1 MANRKWLGQALAVP
15 QVNTVTPTAA
25 NSQTY
30 TITINGKN
38 VNFTA
43 DASATVA
50 EITAGLTTAFNASTD
65 PEFAE
70 ITATD
75 STTHV
80 TLTADTAG
88 VPFVNTSSATGAG
101 TNVTAT
107 TTASAGPNDWSTA
120 DNWSGDAVP
129 VSTDDVFIENSSVSI
144 LYGLGQSAVTL
155 TSLTIA
161 QTFTGTIGLP
171 ERNANGYAEYR
182 YTDGYLAI
190 SATTV
195 NIGRGDGTGSG
206 RIKLNLGSVAG
217 TVNVHNTGG
226 GVETGIEALLLKGT
240 SITALN
246 VFGGSVGC
254 GVISQL
260 AGESTTITT
269 LRMLGGTVRTGP
281 ACTISTKDQYG
292 GTLNSY
298 FTVTTCNMAGGTH
311 NHYIS
316 TMSTVTLNGGVLN
329 WYSPSNPTT
338 VTINNGGVLDFSGD
352 TRALTITN
360 LDLYAGAT
368 YRDPY
373 ARVAVTNGPD
383 LNQCSVPE
391 VSVNFGKNRR
401 MTLGTPS

>member
-1 MANRKWLGQALAVP
+1 MANRKWLGQALAVA
-15 QVNTVTPTAA
+15 QVNTVTPTAVNNA
-25 NSQTY
+25 TY
-30 TITINGKN
+30 TITINNKT
-38 VNFTA
+38 VNYTA

-50 EITAGLTTAFNASTD
+50 EITAGLTSAFNASTE

-88 VPFVNTSSATGAG
+88 YPFVNTSSATAG

-107 TTASAGPNDWSTA
+107 TTANAGPNDWSTA

-129 VSTDDVFIENSSVSI
+129 VNSDDVFIENSSVDI

-161 QTFTGTIGLP
+161 QTFTGKIGLP
-171 ERNANGYAEYR
+171 ERNSNGYAEYR

-190 SATTV
+190 GATTTNV
-195 NIGRGDGTGSG
+195 GRGDGAGSG
-206 RIKLNLGSVAG
+206 RIKINYGSVAG
-217 TVNVHNTGG
+217 TVNVYASGG
-226 GVETGIEALLLKGT
+226 AIETGIEPLLVKGT
-240 SITALN
+240 AFTSIN
-246 VFGGSVGC
+246 VFGGSVGI

-260 AGESTTITT
+260 AGETCTVTT
-269 LRMLGGTVRTGP
+269 LRLLGGYVRTGP
-281 ACTISTKDQYG
+281 AATISTKDQYG
-292 GTLNSY
+292 GVIDSY
-298 FTVTTCNMAGGTH
+298 FTVTTCNMAGGVH
-311 NHYIS
+311 NHYAS
-316 TMSTVTLNGGVLN
+316 TMSTVQINGGTLN
-329 WYSPSNPTT
+329 WESSSNPTT
-338 VTINNGGVLDFSGD
+338 VIVNNGGVIDFGGD

-360 LDLYAGAT
+360 LDFYAGAT

-383 LNQCSVPE
+383 FNQCSLPE
-391 VSVNFGKNRR
+391 VTMNFGKNRR

>member
-1 MANRKWLGQALAVP
+1 MANRKWLGQALAVA

-50 EITAGLTTAFNASTD
+50 EITAGLTAAFNASTE

-88 VPFVNTSSATGAG
+88 YPFTNTSSATGAG

-107 TTASAGPNDWSTA
+107 TTANAGPNDWSTA

-129 VSTDDVFIENSSVSI
+129 VSTDDVYIENSSVDI

-155 TSLTIA
+155 GSLNIA
-161 QTFTGTIGLP
+161 QTFTGKIGLP

-182 YTDGYLAI
+182 FTDGYLAI
-190 SATTV
+190 SATTT

-206 RIKLNLGSVAG
+206 RIKLNFGSVATTMNVYG
-217 TVNVHNTGG
+217 TGSPAEVGL
-226 GVETGIEALLLKGT
+226 EPLLWKGT
-240 SITALN
+240 GSNVLN
-246 VFGGSVGC
+246 VFAGSVGC
-254 GVISQL
+254 GVL
-260 AGESTTITT
+260 AQTTTETVTLTT
-269 LRMLGGTVRTGP
+269 LRMYGGYVRTGP
-281 ACTISTKDQYG
+281 ACTVTTKDQNG
-292 GTLNSY
+292 GVLDSW
-298 FTVTTCNMAGGTH
+298 FTVTTCNMTGGTH
-311 NHYIS
+311 NHYAS
-316 TMSTVTLNGGVLN
+316 TMSTVQINGGTLN
-329 WYSPSNPTT
+329 WKSSANPTS
-338 VTINNGGVLDFSGD
+338 VIVNSGGVLDFTGD
-352 TRALTITN
+352 SRAVTVTTANI
-360 LDLYAGAT
+360 YAGSKIW
-368 YRDPY
+368 DPY
-373 ARVAVTNGPD
+373 ARVTWTNGID
-383 LNQCSVPE
+383 LEECDLTE
-391 VSVNFGKNRR
+391 VTLNVGKDRK
-401 MTLGTPS
+401 LTPAATT